1 MLRNSPLNQFAVS
14 LTTGISILNNQRN
27 TFMRKQNL
35 VVALAI
41 VIGACASEQPSDAAA
56 FTSDRITIATQGTG
70 ADIIL
75 VPGVG
80 AHSNTWAAVADSLD
94 EQFRLHIVQI
104 NGFAGAPPGANDSG
118 FVSAPVAEEIARYI
132 RETGLE
138 RPAIVGHSMG
148 GAIGIMVA
156 ATHPDLLGRLMVVDM
171 TPNLGALL
179 APPGSPPESI
189 RVMADQLRDGFLRV
203 PADSATML
211 EQMIPSMTRNDSA
224 RAVLLQYARAS
235 YRPTLANAMHELM
248 VTDLRPQLSAIT
260 VPFTALY
267 VVPGN
272 LPMTPDQF
280 DAGMRESYANARN
293 ARLVRVDSSNHY
305 IHFDQP
311 GRVVSE
317 IRTFMTSAR

>member
-1 MLRNSPLNQFAVS
+1 MDEPIKRTQMLRNSPLNQFAVS

-118 FVSAPVAEEIARYI
+118 FVSAPVAEEIAR
-132 RETGLE
+132 
-138 RPAIVGHSMG
+138 
-148 GAIGIMVA
+148 
-156 ATHPDLLGRLMVVDM
+156 
-171 TPNLGALL
+171 
-179 APPGSPPESI
+179 
-189 RVMADQLRDGFLRV
+189 
-203 PADSATML
+203 
-211 EQMIPSMTRNDSA
+211 
-224 RAVLLQYARAS
+224 
-235 YRPTLANAMHELM
+235 
-248 VTDLRPQLSAIT
+248 
-260 VPFTALY
+260 
-267 VVPGN
+267 
-272 LPMTPDQF
+272 
-280 DAGMRESYANARN
+280 
-293 ARLVRVDSSNHY
+293 
-305 IHFDQP
+305 
-311 GRVVSE
+311 
-317 IRTFMTSAR
+317 